1 MSASAAAPFKLDG
14 PLPELLARIDAP
26 PEAQPVLA
34 GARNAAEA
42 MERLA
47 AAGFLTC
54 GSLVRMLMFLELM
67 LNAAN
72 IALVALGGNAASQA
86 YAAML
91 LAVAAAEAGVGLA
104 LIIALARTFKTLEAE
119 NIKEL
124 KG

>member
-1 MSASAAAPFKLDG
+1 MSAYSLAAVAFTLFS
-14 PLPELLARIDAP
+14 
-26 PEAQPVLA
+26 
-34 GARNAAEA
+34 
-42 MERLA
+42 LA

-72 IALVALGGNAASQA
+72 IAIVALGPEIVSQA
-86 YAAML
+86 RALML
-91 LAVAAAEAGVGLA
+91 FAVAAAEAGVGLA
-104 LIIALARTFKTLEAE
+104 LIITLSSVFKTLEPE

>member
-1 MSASAAAPFKLDG
+1 MSAYSLSAISF
-14 PLPELLARIDAP
+14 
-26 PEAQPVLA
+26 VLFA
-34 GARNAAEA
+34 
-42 MERLA
+42 LA

-54 GSLVRMLMFLELM
+54 GNLVRMLMFLELM

-72 IALVALGGNAASQA
+72 IALVALGQSAGSQA
-86 YAAML
+86 YAIML

-104 LIIALARTFKTLEAE
+104 LIMTLAASFKTLEAE

>member
-1 MSASAAAPFKLDG
+1 MTAYGLASISF
-14 PLPELLARIDAP
+14 
-26 PEAQPVLA
+26 VLFA
-34 GARNAAEA
+34 
-42 MERLA
+42 LA

-72 IALVALGGNAASQA
+72 VAFVALGPGPGSQV
-86 YAAML
+86 YAVL
-91 LAVAAAEAGVGLA
+91 LFTIAAAETGVGLA
-104 LIIALARTFKTLEAE
+104 LILSLAPVFKTLEAS

>member
-1 MSASAAAPFKLDG
+1 MSAYSLAAISFILFS
-14 PLPELLARIDAP
+14 
-26 PEAQPVLA
+26 
-34 GARNAAEA
+34 
-42 MERLA
+42 LA

-72 IALVALGGNAASQA
+72 IALVALGPETFSQA
-86 YAAML
+86 YAVML
-91 LAVAAAEAGVGLA
+91 FAVAAAEAGIGLA
-104 LIIALARTFKTLEAE
+104 LIIALSSVFKTLEAE

>member
-1 MSASAAAPFKLDG
+1 VNAYPAAAVSF
-14 PLPELLARIDAP
+14 
-26 PEAQPVLA
+26 VLFA
-34 GARNAAEA
+34 
-42 MERLA
+42 LA

-72 IALVALGGNAASQA
+72 IALVALGPQPASQA
-86 YAAML
+86 YAVML

-104 LIIALARTFKTLEAE
+104 LVLALARSFRTLNAE
-119 NIKEL
+119 DIKEL

>member
-1 MSASAAAPFKLDG
+1 MSMYNLAALAF
-14 PLPELLARIDAP
+14 LLFA
-26 PEAQPVLA
+26 
-34 GARNAAEA
+34 
-42 MERLA
+42 LA

-72 IALVALGGNAASQA
+72 VALVALNPAVSSQA
-86 YAAML
+86 YAVML
-91 LAVAAAEAGVGLA
+91 FAIAAAEAGVGLA
-104 LIIALARTFKTLEAE
+104 ILLALGRNFRTLQAE

>member
-1 MSASAAAPFKLDG
+1 MSAYS
-14 PLPELLARIDAP
+14 LASIAF
-26 PEAQPVLA
+26 ALFS
-34 GARNAAEA
+34 
-42 MERLA
+42 LA

-72 IALVALGGNAASQA
+72 IALVALGPETVSQA
-86 YAAML
+86 YAVML
-91 LAVAAAEAGVGLA
+91 FAIAAAEAGIGLA
-104 LIIALARTFKTLEAE
+104 LIITLASVFRTLEAG

>member
-1 MSASAAAPFKLDG
+1 MSAYPLAAAAF
-14 PLPELLARIDAP
+14 
-26 PEAQPVLA
+26 VLFA
-34 GARNAAEA
+34 
-42 MERLA
+42 LA

-72 IALVALGGNAASQA
+72 IALVALGPETVSQA
-86 YAAML
+86 YAVML
-91 LAVAAAEAGVGLA
+91 FAIAAAEAGVGLA
-104 LIIALARTFKTLEAE
+104 LILALSSVFKTLEPE